1 MQSVTSHFRGK
12 RSATARAAIVALTSL
27 AAASGAH
34 ASLIF
39 GSSSS
44 LEGLGSYTG
53 SMTWTYGGLGSG
65 AGTLAISLTNTS
77 PGANGGFL
85 TGFAFNVV
93 DGVGLSL
100 TSAPNATWYG
110 VSHVPANPFPNFDF
124 GAALEGNW
132 LGGHSPNP
140 GIAAGSTGALT
151 FRVLGN
157 DALLASLSDASFFDT
172 SNGYGFAARFR
183 GFQDGGSDK
192 VMGDVIVTPLP
203 QTLGLAGAGVLGLI
217 FCRRRG

>member
-1 MQSVTSHFRGK
+1 M
-12 RSATARAAIVALTSL
+12 VALTSL
-27 AAASGAH
+27 AAASSAC
-34 ASLIF
+34 ASLSF
-39 GSSSS
+39 SSSNS

-65 AGTLAISLTNTS
+65 AGSLAISLTNTS
-77 PGANGGFL
+77 PQENGGFL

-100 TSAPNATWYG
+100 TNAPNSTWLG
-110 VSHVPANPFPNFDF
+110 ISNIPANPFPNFDF

-140 GIAAGSTGALT
+140 GIAAGSTRTLT
-151 FRVLGN
+151 FSVLGN

-183 GFQDGGSDK
+183 GFRDGGSDK

-203 QTLGLAGAGVLGLI
+203 QTLGLAGAGVLGLVL
-217 FCRRRG
+217 FRRRS